1 MTDFRNPLLLVT
13 DTCEAEPA
21 LRRAMELVRASG
33 GKLTLLDVAE
43 PMPDYLRSHLAE
55 ARYAR
60 LVQAEE
66 QRRNARLEILA
77 KEAAAGGVPV
87 TTKMLTGVIFR
98 TAILELLAGAHD
110 LLIKAV
116 DTREPALRAPQGAL
130 DRHLLRKCPRPVWLE
145 NPEGPRR
152 LSRILV
158 AVNPDPA
165 APEDQAQAVELL
177 RTAATIARL
186 NGAELH
192 VLHAWKLPGEWTVSP
207 HAAADPELAPLLGP
221 VINAR
226 ARYVEDALA
235 AAGIAPGQVRIHL
248 VHQRATRAILDALQ
262 ATQPD
267 LLVMGTVGRTGVPG
281 FFIGNT
287 AERVLGEATC
297 SILARKPAGFVS
309 PVIPPS
315 NA

>member
-1 MTDFRNPLLLVT
+1 MTNFRNPLLLVT
-13 DTCEAEPA
+13 DTCEAQPA
-21 LRRAMELVRASG
+21 LRRAVDLVRASG

-43 PMPDYLRSHLAE
+43 PMPDYLRSYLDE
-55 ARYAR
+55 ARYTG

-66 QRRNARLEILA
+66 VRRRDRLEQLA
-77 KEAAAGGVPV
+77 QEAAAGGVPV
-87 TTKMLTGVIFR
+87 TTKMATGIIFR
-98 TAILELLAGAHD
+98 AAILELLAGNHD
-110 LLIKAV
+110 LLIKTA
-116 DTREPALRAPQGAL
+116 DRPEPALRASQGAI
-130 DRHLLRKCPRPVWLE
+130 DRHLVRKCPRPVWIE

-152 LSRILV
+152 FSRILV

-177 RTAATIARL
+177 RTAAAVARL
-186 NGAELH
+186 HGAELH
-192 VLHAWKLPGEWTVSP
+192 VLHAWKLPGEWTVS
-207 HAAADPELAPLLGP
+207 ALSAADPELAPVFGST
-221 VINAR
+221 INTR
-226 ARYVEDALA
+226 SKHLEDALE
-235 AAGIAPGQVRIHL
+235 AAGVAGSQVRIHL

-267 LLVMGTVGRTGVPG
+267 LLVMGTVGRTGIPG

-309 PVIPPS
+309 PVIPP
-315 NA
+315 